1 MRHIARA
8 LCAAAAAAI
17 ALTTAGFAGAGSP
30 ATAVAPSLGPPV
42 YTDADAGYVSTGRWF
57 RYVQATVKV
66 PPVIPSADYPCNLVM
81 TLRNA
86 AIMGPRVAI
95 LVRQG
100 GGAGSVG
107 WGWGG
112 RLTPFAMSPKIGD
125 QLQASVYY
133 DRNGHTYFTAVDVT
147 QGVTQTVKV
156 NTPNVVYNEVTL
168 NGNAGGGPV
177 PSPAADT
184 RLWAVSGTRLTTYTG
199 TRGTV
204 IGPWQTSQEIQTSTG
219 TSAGTVYRS
228 PSGLWNA
235 GANFGVWLRH
245 H

>member
-8 LCAAAAAAI
+8 LYVTAAAAI

-30 ATAVAPSLGPPV
+30 ATAAPSLGPPV
-42 YTDADAGYVSTGRWF
+42 YTSQDAGYASTGRWF

-81 TLRNA
+81 TLRHA
-86 AIMGPRVAI
+86 GLMGPRVAI

-107 WGWGG
+107 WAWGG
-112 RLTPFAMSPKIGD
+112 RLTPFAISPNIGD
-125 QLQASVYY
+125 QVRASIYY
-133 DRNGHTYFTAVDVT
+133 DRDGHIYFTAADVT
-147 QGVTQTVKV
+147 QGVTRTVKV
-156 NTPNVVYNEVTL
+156 NTGAARYNEVTL
-168 NGNAGGGPV
+168 LGNADGGPV

-199 TRGTV
+199 ARGTV
-204 IGPWQTSQEIQTSTG
+204 TGPWHTSELIQTSTG
-219 TSAGTVYRS
+219 TAAGTVYRS
-228 PSGLWNA
+228 PSGLWNGA
-235 GANFGVWLRH
+235 ANFGVWLRH